1 MTGKDP
7 ETFDVLNVALEGTN
21 LIEAAAGTGKTY
33 SIATMVLRWILETD
47 NKIDSILAVTFTKY
61 ATAEL
66 KDRIL
71 NFLEKA
77 FLCIENGDCKD
88 GIIKKVCDAVAD
100 KNAAA
105 AKLKAAINDFDTA
118 PIFTIHGFCQKIIR
132 EHAFELGI
140 GFDMKL
146 KEDIRT
152 DMDAA
157 TAFFRQKIS
166 SLDDELLKNKEFR
179 NKLSRERLAD
189 FISTAGICGGTAD
202 IKFTGR
208 PEVTARLAEIYE
220 DLNKEALVLAKRNR
234 NRKNIMGFD
243 DILLIL
249 HEALQ
254 KDGDAVRQLQKIM
267 AERYS
272 LVLIDEFQDTD
283 PQQYFIFK
291 RLFCNGAHTVFFI
304 GDPKQ
309 SIYAFRK
316 ADIFAYYKARTEV
329 GRIYVMARNF
339 RSSAPAVNAV
349 NEVFDKKD
357 IFSDDSLIKYETVK
371 ADKGPEDY
379 FLANNTRSM
388 KGIMVREVPEEENG
402 KKLSK
407 EKTQKLVTKDMIR
420 IISLLTKP
428 DSTFK
433 IHEKDGKDGPER
445 AVKLSDIAILVA
457 KNDFALEICD
467 DLKKAGIPAT
477 AESESTKELF
487 TSEEALA
494 MQKLILAAVTKGAGE
509 FKALLLTLFYNKSV
523 DDLAEGRSDVEAL
536 HERFLSYFKDWAETG
551 FFAAF
556 SKFTAD
562 KNVLRSISGK
572 GEKTIGSLRRFAE
585 IIHTHETEEGFSAVG
600 TQKWFNETIISKG
613 EKNGDKGVTA
623 DSGGKDCVRIMT
635 LHKSK
640 GLEFNIVFFPFFLR
654 SSTLYEDKWM
664 TQHTK
669 VGNVYKRELRLI
681 EKGQT
686 FEQTDEDLE
695 EIRRIYVG
703 VTRAKYLTVCYTQ
716 EERKHL
722 EPTDLFRR
730 EDSNFISIKKI
741 KTEDLEREPVSEE
754 HTETNATDLTPPEE
768 AKREIRAGWAMTSF
782 SGIKAKGRH
791 KEAAGLSDEE
801 ENQDEDENRSVKV
814 EERTGEI
821 VPMADFPRGTDAGTV
836 IHSIFEKADFSSC
849 DNTEII
855 RNILK
860 KKMNL
865 SDDELEKAVL
875 SLNEC
880 INSVRTAP
888 IFDSGKALKDVSPDD
903 KVPEMKFFISIGN
916 DIARGMISKIME
928 ENYKTPKLEDDS
940 VRKGLLNGSI
950 DLVAH
955 IGGKYYIIDWKSNDL
970 GDTFSDY
977 DSVNIAEE
985 MKKHNYHLQYMLYLA
1000 AFDRYMTK
1008 VDPKYSYGDFGG
1020 AIYVFLRGV
1029 KAGSTDTGV
1038 FYDRPEESELRK
1050 IQELFKGE
1058 K

>member
-1 MTGKDP
+1 MSA
-7 ETFDVLNVALEGTN
+7 EISNFNVQEVDLKGIN
-21 LIEAAAGTGKTY
+21 LVEAAAGTGKTY

-66 KDRIL
+66 KERIL

-77 FLCIENGDCKD
+77 LLYFETGECED
-88 GIIKKVCDAVAD
+88 GTILAVCQKIPEKEKAVR
-100 KNAAA
+100 
-105 AKLKAAINDFDTA
+105 KLKEAVNEFDTA

-140 GFDMKL
+140 DFDIKL
-146 KEDIRT
+146 KEDLNT
-152 DMDAA
+152 DKETA

-166 SLDDELLKNKEFR
+166 TLNDELLKNKEFR
-179 NKLSRERLAD
+179 NKLSREKLTG
-189 FISTAGICGGTAD
+189 FISTAGICSGDAE
-202 IKFTGR
+202 IKLTGR
-208 PEVTARLAEIYE
+208 PEVTSRLTEIYE
-220 DLNKEALVLAKRNR
+220 DLSKEASVMAKRNR
-234 NRKNIMGFD
+234 DRKNIMGFD

-249 HEALQ
+249 YEVLQ
-254 KDGDAVRQLQKIM
+254 KNDDTVRPLQKIM
-267 AERYS
+267 AEQYS
-272 LVLIDEFQDTD
+272 LILIDEFQDTD

-291 RLFCNGAHTVFFI
+291 KLFCNGSHTVFFI

-329 GRIYVMARNF
+329 GHIYIMDKNF
-339 RSSAPAVNAV
+339 RSSSSAVNAV
-349 NEVFDKKD
+349 NEVFDKQD
-357 IFSDDSLIKYETVK
+357 IFSDDSLIKYEPVSAK
-371 ADKGPEDY
+371 KSPEDY
-379 FLANNTRSM
+379 FLAHDIHSV
-388 KGIMVREVPEEENG
+388 KGIIVREMPEKGND

-407 EKTQKLVTKDMIR
+407 EKTQKLATKDIIR

-428 DSTFK
+428 NSTFK

-457 KNDFALEICD
+457 KNDLALEICE

-477 AESESTKELF
+477 AESESAKDLYD
-487 TSEEALA
+487 SEEALA
-494 MQKLILAAVTKGAGE
+494 MQKLLAAAVTNGVGE
-509 FKALLLTLFYNKSV
+509 FKALLLTFFYNKSA
-523 DDLAEGRSDVEAL
+523 DDLAEGKTDVDTL
-536 HERFLSYFKDWAETG
+536 HEKFRSYFKEWDETG

-556 SKFTAD
+556 SNFTGD
-562 KNVLRSISGK
+562 SGILKNITCK
-572 GEKTIGSLRRFAE
+572 GEKRIGILRRFAE

-600 TQKWFNETIISKG
+600 TQKWFDEKIRS
-613 EKNGDKGVTA
+613 KNGKKEEKGVSA

-654 SSTLYEDKWM
+654 SSTLKEDQWM

-669 VGNVYKRELRLI
+669 DGNVYKRELRLV

-686 FEQTDEDLE
+686 FEQTDEALE

-703 VTRAKYLTVCYTQ
+703 ITRAKYLTICYTQ
-716 EERKHL
+716 EEKKYL
-722 EPTDLFRR
+722 EPTGLFQR
-730 EDSNFISIKKI
+730 ENSDFISLKKI
-741 KTEDLEREPVSEE
+741 KLEDLETAPASAEQTESREEE
-754 HTETNATDLTPPEE
+754 LTPPEE
-768 AKREIRAGWAMTSF
+768 AKREIRADWAMTSF

-801 ENQDEDENRSVKV
+801 EENQDQDETRSVKV
-814 EERTGEI
+814 EERTGER
-821 VPMADFPRGTDAGTV
+821 VPMADFPRGTEVGNALHL
-836 IHSIFEKADFSSC
+836 ILEKADFAST
-849 DNTEII
+849 DNKEMISA
-855 RNILK
+855 ILK
-860 KKMNL
+860 KKMNF
-865 SDDELEKAVL
+865 SNEELASNVENVNKCLNNVL
-875 SLNEC
+875 S
-880 INSVRTAP
+880 AP
-888 IFDSGKALKDVSPDD
+888 IFEMGKTLRDVSEEERTA
-903 KVPEMKFFISIGN
+903 EMKFFISIGN

-928 ENYKTPKLEDDS
+928 EEYGTPKLEDDS

-955 IGGKYYIIDWKSNDL
+955 IDGKYYIIDWKSNDL
-970 GDTFSDY
+970 GETFSDY
-977 DSVNIAEE
+977 DSANITEE

-1000 AFDRYMTK
+1000 AFDRYMKK
-1008 VDPKYSYGDFGG
+1008 VVSGYTYDDFGG
-1020 AIYVFLRGV
+1020 VRYVFLRGV
-1029 KAGSTDTGV
+1029 KAGNTDTGV